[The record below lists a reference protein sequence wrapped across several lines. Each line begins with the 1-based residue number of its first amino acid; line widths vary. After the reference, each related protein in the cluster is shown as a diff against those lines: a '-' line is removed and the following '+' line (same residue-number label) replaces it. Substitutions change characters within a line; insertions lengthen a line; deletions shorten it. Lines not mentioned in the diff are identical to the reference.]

1 MKKAPHPACLLRGSL
16 VEAVKEAGKI
26 ALDES
31 LTQEISVKGQSDF
44 VTAVDLKINNYLK
57 ERLQNIDS
65 SINFFSEEQEGKL
78 IDPCWILDPID
89 GTTNLIYGFNLSSV
103 SLGLYQDGQ
112 VIFTK
117 ELSYEVN
124 DEIDELW
131 NLLIEKSVI
140 CLRFF
145 DKREPFMEN
154 GKEAFVSNP
163 HIDRNL
169 RFDGTRDSNNI
180 EIITFA
186 SKKMKF
192 IPKKKSRKPKYRA
205 SIQDKYK
212 FKYKLSLEDF
222 SHGMISA
229 IIIYKMLIYFIETDN
244 NPDANYIFDNEDARQ
259 FYIRRDILRAIAS
272 HTCENIY
279 HINVI

>member
-1 MKKAPHPACLLRGSL
+1 MDYSKI

-112 VIFTK
+112 VIFGVVYNPFTDECFTAEKGKGSWLNGQKQLRVSERPLSEALIEFGAGSTHK
-117 ELSYEVN
+117 ELTDISFGIVKDIFREC
-124 DEIDELW
+124 IDVRRICSSALDLCYIADGRTDGYFEKVLKPW
-131 NLLIEKSVI
+131 DIAAGSLILSEAGGSISDFKGNAVQFSGPTSVI
-140 CLRFF
+140 AG
-145 DKREPFMEN
+145 N
-154 GKEAFVSNP
+154 GKVNKRLE
-163 HIDRNL
+163 
-169 RFDGTRDSNNI
+169 
-180 EIITFA
+180 EIIG
-186 SKKMKF
+186 KW
-192 IPKKKSRKPKYRA
+192 I
-205 SIQDKYK
+205 
-212 FKYKLSLEDF
+212 
-222 SHGMISA
+222 
-229 IIIYKMLIYFIETDN
+229 
-244 NPDANYIFDNEDARQ
+244 
-259 FYIRRDILRAIAS
+259 
-272 HTCENIY
+272 
-279 HINVI
+279 